1 MYIIHWLN
9 KFNWLLQ
16 RFRFMILSIQ
26 DIKRNQGIWVN
37 HEHFFYLIYLTI
49 FIWKYTQFYI
59 IANILRCK
67 LPHVF
72 VCMVHYDVHNS
83 CYGLIAEGCFRQLG
97 ASLWME
103 TEKIS
108 FFFLKYRKN
117 RALSPYSYSF
127 TVCHVL
133 WICAQIFYMLFC
145 I

>member
-1 MYIIHWLN
+1 MN
-9 KFNWLLQ
+9 VF
-16 RFRFMILSIQ
+16 FLSNISPFVFE
-26 DIKRNQGIWVN
+26 NT
-37 HEHFFYLIYLTI
+37 H
-49 FIWKYTQFYI
+49 FYI
-59 IANILRCK
+59 ITNILRCK

-133 WICAQIFYMLFC
+133 WIYAQIFTCSCVSNCCVQISAIRYHHRILHKKLWKLFYP
-145 I
+145 INVYINLD